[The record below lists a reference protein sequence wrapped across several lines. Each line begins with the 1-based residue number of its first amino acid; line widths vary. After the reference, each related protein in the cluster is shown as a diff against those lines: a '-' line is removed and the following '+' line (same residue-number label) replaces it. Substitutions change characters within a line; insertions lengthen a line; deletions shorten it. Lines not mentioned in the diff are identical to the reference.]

1 VVPYHCLNFH
11 CIPNAIC
18 ELFHVIFQS

>member
-11 CIPNAIC
+11 CIPSAIW